1 MTPPLPTN
9 VFKLRGEEFFQLVQ
23 EQCGATMVEILR
35 YLEVM
40 SADCL
45 LHIEDLFSFFHYD
58 SPDLLAI
65 KKKVGITL
73 NDGSFKVKIGLS
85 IQANNFIKSLKIFQQ
100 LETLLS
106 STDLLIS
113 AALLDKYPIVRR
125 IVQFFVDDSPE
136 RTDTRIKFKRELIET
151 IIMNHYRAKYHFS
164 YNSSMREFASVI
176 FILGGRNLY
185 EFIRMNILGLL
196 PSLSIIQSLI
206 DSSTNYLQEGQYRY
220 EAMYDY
226 LSWKRSKFVFAADD
240 CTSVIPKITYNIHSN
255 TFTGF
260 TPPLK
265 DGLPQVNT
273 FSTEAFSELEHWS
286 STLPISNLLNIHMV
300 QPVTAASDSC
310 APFLLSAYG
319 TDNRFITEDVILR
332 WVNMVDECAKK
343 EINLVGFAT
352 DCDCRYL
359 RSMRLLMGFFAN
371 MPNHKFHERKNAFN
385 VNIPSVSCIF

>member
-23 EQCGATMVEILR
+23 EQCGATMVDILR

-45 LHIEDLFSFFHYD
+45 LHIDLFSFFHYD

-100 LETLLS
+100 QEILLS
-106 STDLLIS
+106 STDLLIP

-185 EFIRMNILGLL
+185 EFIRMNIPGLL

-226 LSWKRSKFVFAADD
+226 LSWKRSKFVFAAED
-240 CTSVIPKITYNIHSN
+240 CTSVIPKITYNVHSN

-273 FSTEAFSELEHWS
+273 FSTESFSELEHWS

-300 QPVTAASDSC
+300 QAGYSS
-310 APFLLSAYG
+310 F
-319 TDNRFITEDVILR
+319 
-332 WVNMVDECAKK
+332 
-343 EINLVGFAT
+343 
-352 DCDCRYL
+352 
-359 RSMRLLMGFFAN
+359 
-371 MPNHKFHERKNAFN
+371 
-385 VNIPSVSCIF
+385 